1 LNGLNI
7 LPSYANYFNLNAA
20 TTGLN
25 TASIF
30 IGGIIAN
37 LSKSQTVTR
46 WQPAGG
52 MFTDYFGRRLTIFYF
67 SLIALVG
74 VLLQTA
80 AQNVAMFT
88 VARIVLGFGSG
99 VDGIAAAVY
108 LNETFASRWR
118 VWGVGTLN
126 NFY

>member
-1 LNGLNI
+1 
-7 LPSYANYFNLNAA
+7 
-20 TTGLN
+20 
-25 TASIF
+25 
-30 IGGIIAN
+30 
-37 LSKSQTVTR
+37 
-46 WQPAGG
+46 